1 MLEEGNE
8 LKEQLKSE
16 YLKFIMNPWHWL
28 IIGALLLCVPPMV
41 IFLNSKPDQLTLH
54 FVLEQL
60 LQSLYLGQ
68 AGFISLAVLFIGQEF
83 TGSSLRTSFL
93 TCPNRLKFIIC
104 KLAIVLCVE
113 IVLLLAVISV
123 CILLAQG
130 YYNINLLSNIKHVL
144 TILFPVCI
152 SILTF
157 SLLSGIFVFIFRS
170 FTLILG
176 ISLSLLLGLG
186 QMLLQ
191 FSSLFRNLPLLASMN
206 CYYIHPL
213 SLYYPVWQGL
223 GIQIVWL
230 LIVFLFATLILI
242 GRNVR

>member
-1 MLEEGNE
+1 M
-8 LKEQLKSE
+8 KEQLKSE

-28 IIGALLLCVPPMV
+28 IIGSLLLCVPVMV
-41 IFLNSKPDQLTLH
+41 VFLNSKPDQLTLQ

-68 AGFISLAVLFIGQEF
+68 AGFVSLAVLFIGQEF

-104 KLAIVLCVE
+104 KLAIVLCME
-113 IVLLLAVISV
+113 IVL
-123 CILLAQG
+123 CILIAQG

-144 TILFPVCI
+144 TILFPACI

-157 SLLSGIFVFIFRS
+157 SLLSGIFVFISQS
-170 FTLILG
+170 FILILG

-191 FSSLFRNLPLLASMN
+191 FSSFFRNLPLLASMN
-206 CYYIHPL
+206 CFYTYPL

-242 GRNVR
+242 GKNVR

>member
-1 MLEEGNE
+1 M
-8 LKEQLKSE
+8 
-16 YLKFIMNPWHWL
+16 
-28 IIGALLLCVPPMV
+28 
-41 IFLNSKPDQLTLH
+41 
-54 FVLEQL
+54 
-60 LQSLYLGQ
+60 
-68 AGFISLAVLFIGQEF
+68 
-83 TGSSLRTSFL
+83 
-93 TCPNRLKFIIC
+93 
-104 KLAIVLCVE
+104 LCVE

-144 TILFPVCI
+144 TILFPACI

-157 SLLSGIFVFIFRS
+157 SLLSGIFVFISQS
-170 FTLILG
+170 FILILG

-191 FSSLFRNLPLLASMN
+191 FSSFFRNLPLLASMN
-206 CYYIHPL
+206 CFYTYPL

-242 GRNVR
+242 GKNVR

>member
-1 MLEEGNE
+1 M
-8 LKEQLKSE
+8 KEQLKSE
-16 YLKFIMNPWHWL
+16 YLKFIMNPWYWL
-28 IIGALLLCVPPMV
+28 IIGALLLCVPALV
-41 IFLNSKPDQLTLH
+41 IFLNNKPDQLTLQ

-93 TCPNRLKFIIC
+93 TCPNRLIFIIC
-104 KLAIVLCVE
+104 KLAIVLCME
-113 IVLLLAVISV
+113 IVLLATVISL
-123 CILLAQG
+123 CILIAQG
-130 YYNINLLSNIKHVL
+130 YYNINLLSNIKTCSNNSISSL
-144 TILFPVCI
+144 YFYSNLLSFKWYFCIYFPVFY
-152 SILTF
+152 LNF
-157 SLLSGIFVFIFRS
+157 GNKFIPF
-170 FTLILG
+170 I
-176 ISLSLLLGLG
+176 GLG

-191 FSSLFRNLPLLASMN
+191 FSSFFRNLPLLASMN
-206 CYYIHPL
+206 CFYTYPL

-242 GRNVR
+242 GKNVR

>member
-1 MLEEGNE
+1 M
-8 LKEQLKSE
+8 KEQLKSE
-16 YLKFIMNPWHWL
+16 YLKFIMNTWHWL
-28 IIGALLLCVPPMV
+28 IIGALLLCVPAMV
-41 IFLNSKPDQLTLH
+41 IFLNSKPDQLTLQ

-83 TGSSLRTSFL
+83 TGSSLRISFL
-93 TCPNRLKFIIC
+93 TCPNRLKFIIS
-104 KLAIVLCVE
+104 KLAVVLCME
-113 IVLLLAVISV
+113 IVLLVAVISL
-123 CILLAQG
+123 CILFAQG
-130 YYNINLLSNIKHVL
+130 YYNINLFSNIKHVL
-144 TILFPVCI
+144 TILFPACI

-157 SLLSGIFVFIFRS
+157 ALLSGIFVFISQS
-170 FTLILG
+170 FILILG

-191 FSSLFRNLPLLASMN
+191 FSSFFRNLPLLGSMN
-206 CYYIHPL
+206 CFYTYPL

-242 GRNVR
+242 GKNVR

>member
-1 MLEEGNE
+1 M
-8 LKEQLKSE
+8 
-16 YLKFIMNPWHWL
+16 
-28 IIGALLLCVPPMV
+28 
-41 IFLNSKPDQLTLH
+41 
-54 FVLEQL
+54 
-60 LQSLYLGQ
+60 
-68 AGFISLAVLFIGQEF
+68 
-83 TGSSLRTSFL
+83 
-93 TCPNRLKFIIC
+93 
-104 KLAIVLCVE
+104 LCVE

-123 CILLAQG
+123 CILFAQG
-130 YYNINLLSNIKHVL
+130 FYNINLLSNIKHVL

-157 SLLSGIFVFIFRS
+157 ALLSGIFVFVFRS

-230 LIVFLFATLILI
+230 LLVFVVAALILRE
-242 GRNVR
+242 RNVR

>member
-1 MLEEGNE
+1 M
-8 LKEQLKSE
+8 KEQLKSE
-16 YLKFIMNPWHWL
+16 YLKFMMNPWHWL
-28 IIGALLLCVPPMV
+28 IIGALLLCVPAMV
-41 IFLNSKPDQLTLH
+41 VFLNSKPDQLTLQ

-68 AGFISLAVLFIGQEF
+68 AGFVSLAVLFIGQEF

-93 TCPNRLKFIIC
+93 TCPNRLKFIIS
-104 KLAIVLCVE
+104 KLAILLCME
-113 IVLLLAVISV
+113 IVLLVAVISL
-123 CILLAQG
+123 CILIAQG

-144 TILFPVCI
+144 TILFPACI

-157 SLLSGIFVFIFRS
+157 SLLSGIFVFISQS
-170 FTLILG
+170 FILILG

-191 FSSLFRNLPLLASMN
+191 FSSFFRNLPLLASMN
-206 CYYIHPL
+206 CFYTYPL

-242 GRNVR
+242 GKNVG

>member
-1 MLEEGNE
+1 M
-8 LKEQLKSE
+8 KEQLKSE
-16 YLKFIMNPWHWL
+16 YLKFMMNPWHWL
-28 IIGALLLCVPPMV
+28 IVGALLLCVPAMV
-41 IFLNSKPDQLTLH
+41 VFLNSKPDQLTLQ

-68 AGFISLAVLFIGQEF
+68 AGFVSLAVLFIGQEF

-104 KLAIVLCVE
+104 KLAIVLCME
-113 IVLLLAVISV
+113 IVLLVAVISL

-130 YYNINLLSNIKHVL
+130 YYNINLLSDIKHVL
-144 TILFPVCI
+144 TILFPACI

-157 SLLSGIFVFIFRS
+157 SLISQSFI
-170 FTLILG
+170 LILG

-191 FSSLFRNLPLLASMN
+191 FSSFFRNLPLLASMN
-206 CYYIHPL
+206 CFYTYPL

-230 LIVFLFATLILI
+230 LIVFLFAILILI
-242 GRNVR
+242 GKNVR

>member
-1 MLEEGNE
+1 M
-8 LKEQLKSE
+8 QLKSE
-16 YLKFIMNPWHWL
+16 YLKFMMNHWHWV
-28 IIGALLLCVPPMV
+28 IIGALLLCVPGMV
-41 IFLNSKPDQLTLH
+41 IFLNSKPDQLTQH

-68 AGFISLAVLFIGQEF
+68 ASFISLAVLFIGQEF
-83 TGSSLRTSFL
+83 RDSSLRTSFL

-113 IVLLLAVISV
+113 IVLLVAVLSL
-123 CILLAQG
+123 CILIAQG
-130 YYNINLLSNIKHVL
+130 YYKINLLSNIKNVL
-144 TILFPVCI
+144 TILFPACI

-157 SLLSGIFVFIFRS
+157 SLLSGVFVFIFRS

-191 FSSLFRNLPLLASMN
+191 FSSSFRNLPLLASMN
-206 CYYIHPL
+206 CFYPHPL

-230 LIVFLFATLILI
+230 LLVFVVATLILRE
-242 GRNVR
+242 RNVR

>member
-1 MLEEGNE
+1 M
-8 LKEQLKSE
+8 KEQLKSE
-16 YLKFIMNPWHWL
+16 YLKFMMNPWHWL
-28 IIGALLLCVPPMV
+28 IIGALLLCVPAMV
-41 IFLNSKPDQLTLH
+41 VFLNSKPDQLTLQ

-68 AGFISLAVLFIGQEF
+68 AGFVSLAVLFIGQEF

-104 KLAIVLCVE
+104 KLAIVLCME
-113 IVLLLAVISV
+113 IVLLVAVISL
-123 CILLAQG
+123 CILIAQG
-130 YYNINLLSNIKHVL
+130 YYNINLLSNM
-144 TILFPVCI
+144 
-152 SILTF
+152 
-157 SLLSGIFVFIFRS
+157 
-170 FTLILG
+170 
-176 ISLSLLLGLG
+176 GLG

-191 FSSLFRNLPLLASMN
+191 FSSFFRNLPLLASMN
-206 CYYIHPL
+206 CFYTYPL

-242 GRNVR
+242 EKNVG